1 MPGGYRILPAH
12 GLVYVEY
19 EGFATL
25 ADARGLYGAYMAAPE
40 RRPEQKQ
47 LINLARIDDWERD
60 LVGLMQF
67 QADAAAGIYVE
78 EQSMMMVIHAAP
90 GPSMKLARHFV
101 DAWSDVA
108 GMVVTLQTDEAA
120 ALSILGL
127 REESIAE
134 LLHSVA

>member
-25 ADARGLYGAYMAAPE
+25 ADARGLYGAYMADPE

-67 QADAAAGIYVE
+67 QADAAAGE
-78 EQSMMMVIHAAP
+78 ALGPLAGGLGGMGGGLPGGAP
-90 GPSMKLARHFV
+90 G
-101 DAWSDVA
+101 
-108 GMVVTLQTDEAA
+108 Q
-120 ALSILGL
+120 LGF
-127 REESIAE
+127 
-134 LLHSVA
+134 